1 MHVDGDGEAEAEA
14 WAEGDWLEGLEGLE
28 GNLSMAASFG
38 WLREWH
44 FEYFAFFS

>member
-1 MHVDGDGEAEAEA
+1 MHVDGDGEAEA
-14 WAEGDWLEGLEGLE
+14 WVEGDWLEGLE